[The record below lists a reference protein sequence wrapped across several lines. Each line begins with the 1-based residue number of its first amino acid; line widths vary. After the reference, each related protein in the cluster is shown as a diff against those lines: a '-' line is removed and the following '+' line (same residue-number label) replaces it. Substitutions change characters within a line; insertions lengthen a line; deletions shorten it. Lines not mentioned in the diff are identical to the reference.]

1 MEQKHECHCKAEG
14 TYNPLQVLLLGVLV
28 IFWWA
33 GVWGLL
39 ETLIQK
45 TKQPTL
51 SYSLMILIVVLI
63 VFMKPHLLEH
73 FL

>member
-1 MEQKHECHCKAEG
+1 MEIKCPCQDKG

-39 ETLIQK
+39 ETFVQK
-45 TKQPTL
+45 TKQPIL
-51 SYSLMILIVVLI
+51 SYTLMIVIVILIV
-63 VFMKPHLLEH
+63 FTKPHLLEH

>member
-1 MEQKHECHCKAEG
+1 MDTPYEPAK
-14 TYNPLQVLLLGVLV
+14 VLLVGVLV

-39 ETLIQK
+39 ETFIQK
-45 TKQPTL
+45 TKQPIL
-51 SYSLMILIVVLI
+51 FYSLMVAFVVA
-63 VFMKPHLLEH
+63 VVYSKPDLLEH